1 MMSSSAR
8 SSWQKSEHF
17 SDTENKD
24 TIITYGIYSVAEEPK
39 QPELFGDS
47 EPAEIIFFSDS
58 QIGGWQ
64 DE

>member
-17 SDTENKD
+17 SDTENQDK
-24 TIITYGIYSVAEEPK
+24 IITYGIYSVAEPEE
-39 QPELFGDS
+39 QELFGDS
-47 EPAEIIFFSDS
+47 EPAEMIFFSDS